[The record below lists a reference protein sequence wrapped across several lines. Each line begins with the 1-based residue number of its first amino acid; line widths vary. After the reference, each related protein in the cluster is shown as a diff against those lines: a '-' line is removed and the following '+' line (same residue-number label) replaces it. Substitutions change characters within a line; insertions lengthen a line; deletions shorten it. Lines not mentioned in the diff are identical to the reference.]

1 MPRKLNTMERRAR
14 RDVKNRSLARNLTAK
29 QKEAEQAK
37 KNGDVLKGHGFSQV
51 SMGIRPTQVDES
63 ASAASAPEGPKENS
77 PGLAKRSPGKEQQK
91 AESPV
96 GATEISPQIIKGI
109 GGIFDYA
116 AGRLKST
123 GPSGPEEHSPVAG
136 KARSAKVKIA
146 AAKPAEPQLVEIEKP
161 IYGGAFLARVE
172 GKAVFV
178 PLTLPGEEALVRIT
192 ESKHGYA
199 TAEAEEIIR
208 AAPERTAPACQHFGV
223 CGGCNYQHAN
233 YATQLAFKQAILR
246 ETLERGGVA
255 VPDEIAVLSGE
266 PLRYRNR
273 IRLAFDAAGQPG
285 YRGRRSHAVVPLREC
300 PIAAPLLVEAA
311 LAFAQ
316 IAREVAPALRPTEI
330 TLFCDA
336 AESALLATVSTASA
350 AKIRFDKLSLALQEK
365 IPALIGAELI
375 FEGRPGKPPRALAE
389 WGATSLAYRA
399 AGFDYRVDHGAFFQ
413 VNRWLVDALVER
425 VTAGHTGKLAWDL
438 YAGVGLFAR
447 KLAARFERVV
457 AVESAPSATAALETN
472 LRSTGGAAITAETL
486 AFLRGSRKPS
496 KSAGPDLIVVDPP
509 RTGLGAETC
518 AQLIQIAAPALAC
531 VSCDPATLA
540 RDLGALITSGYQ
552 IQSITLADLFPQTFH
567 LETVVQ
573 LRRA

>member
-29 QKEAEQAK
+29 QKEAEK
-37 KNGDVLKGHGFSQV
+37 LGNLGDAG
-51 SMGIRPTQVDES
+51 
-63 ASAASAPEGPKENS
+63 
-77 PGLAKRSPGKEQQK
+77 GK
-91 AESPV
+91 
-96 GATEISPQIIKGI
+96 
-109 GGIFDYA
+109 Y
-116 AGRLKST
+116 
-123 GPSGPEEHSPVAG
+123 PSGAKAHGDSADSIRGLKPPSPSRSNSLTVKKAG
-136 KARSAKVKIA
+136 SVRTKTA
-146 AAKPAEPQLVEIEKP
+146 AAKAAEPQLVEIEKP
-161 IYGGAFLARVE
+161 IYGGAFLARAE

-178 PLTLPGEEALVRIT
+178 PLTLPGEQARVRIT

-199 TAEAEEIIR
+199 TAEAEEIVR
-208 AAPERTAPACQHFGV
+208 AAPERIAPACQHFGA
-223 CGGCNYQHAN
+223 CGGCNYQHTN

-266 PLRYRNR
+266 PWAYRNR
-273 IRLAFDAAGQPG
+273 IRLAFDAAGNPG

-316 IAREVAPALRPTEI
+316 VAREFTPALRPTEI
-330 TLFCDA
+330 SLFCDA
-336 AESALLATVSTASA
+336 AESALLATVSTASP
-350 AKIRFDKLSLALQEK
+350 AKIRFNELALAMQEK
-365 IPALIGAELI
+365 IPALSGAELI
-375 FEGRPGKPPRALAE
+375 FEGGPGKPPRTLAQ

-425 VTAGHTGKLAWDL
+425 VTAGHKGKLAWDL
-438 YAGVGLFAR
+438 FAGVGLFAR
-447 KLAARFERVV
+447 QLAARFERVV
-457 AVESAPSATAALETN
+457 AVESAPSATAALKAN
-472 LRSTGGAAITAETL
+472 LSGTGGAAVEAETL
-486 AFLRGSRKPS
+486 AFLRGIRKPS
-496 KSAGPDLIVVDPP
+496 SPKSSRPDLIVVDPP
-509 RTGLGAETC
+509 RTGLGAESC
-518 AQLIQIAAPALAC
+518 AQLIEQAAPTVAC

-540 RDLGALITSGYQ
+540 RDLGALIASGYQ
-552 IQSITLADLFPQTFH
+552 IQSIALADLFPQTFH